1 MITINIKTAIDNGK
15 NIITQASIM
24 YSNFNFQ
31 VLSFSIY
38 VSAFI
43 LAIQYI
49 PNPKFILRITKVK
62 QTRVA

>member
-31 VLSFSIY
+31 AFSFSIY
-38 VSAFI
+38 VSALI
-43 LAIQYI
+43 LESQYI
-49 PNPKFILRITKVK
+49 PNAKFILSMSKVM